1 MGDVVSDQYR
11 SPEVD
16 AFLAALP
23 EAQRDALQRLRDDIH
38 ALVPAAT
45 EAISYGV
52 PTLILHG
59 PLLALGATKT
69 QCSLYVM
76 RPKLVAALRA
86 SLAPHQASG
95 GTIHF
100 APEDPLPPAILERI
114 VRERVFENEAAAVRR
129 SERRRK

>member
-1 MGDVVSDQYR
+1 MPDPSEPTT

-23 EAQRDALQRLRDDIH
+23 EAQRAALQALREELH
-38 ALVPAAT
+38 RLVPEAT

-52 PTLILHG
+52 PTLIHYG
-59 PLLALGATKT
+59 PLLGLGATKA

-76 RPKLVAALRA
+76 RPPLVASLRA
-86 SLAPHQASG
+86 AIAPRQASG

-100 APEDPLPPAILERI
+100 APDDPLPPEIIERI
-114 VRERVFENEAAAVRR
+114 VKARVFENEAAHVRR
-129 SERRRK
+129 TQRRK

>member
-1 MGDVVSDQYR
+1 MVDPST

-23 EAQRDALQRLRDDIH
+23 DAQRTALQDLRDTIH
-38 ALVPAAT
+38 RLVPEAT

-52 PTLILHG
+52 PTLIHYG
-59 PLLALGATKT
+59 PLLGIGVTKA

-76 RPKLVAALRA
+76 RPPLVASLRA
-86 SLAPHQASG
+86 AIAPRQASG

-100 APEDPLPPAILERI
+100 APDDPLPPAIIERI
-114 VRERVFENEAAAVRR
+114 VKARVIENEATHLRR
-129 SERRRK
+129 EQRRGK